1 MDQAPG
7 WRTDPDNEAEERY
20 WDGSAWTDRVR
31 PAGKAIVLHLPEH
44 VPELQRALAAATAD
58 IDAVEDRLSTLF
70 DRTNG
75 ATATNGSNGSN
86 RTNGTSQT
94 NGTNGAHSTGPVAG
108 PGRNGPRPS
117 ANHQPVD
124 DFDVELYLDFEV
136 DESEGF
142 TLNGTGDMAGTSHL
156 NGFAGADEGFADL
169 DAALAAEE
177 PEQDIEAAPS
187 AASAPMPAPK
197 KGLFRRRT

>member
-70 DRTNG
+70 DRTDATGTNG
-75 ATATNGSNGSN
+75 TNGSNGTSG
-86 RTNGTSQT
+86 TNGT
-94 NGTNGAHSTGPVAG
+94 HRTGPVAG
-108 PGRNGPRPS
+108 PGRNGSRPS

-142 TLNGTGDMAGTSHL
+142 TLNGKGDMAGTSHL

-177 PEQDIEAAPS
+177 PEHDIEA